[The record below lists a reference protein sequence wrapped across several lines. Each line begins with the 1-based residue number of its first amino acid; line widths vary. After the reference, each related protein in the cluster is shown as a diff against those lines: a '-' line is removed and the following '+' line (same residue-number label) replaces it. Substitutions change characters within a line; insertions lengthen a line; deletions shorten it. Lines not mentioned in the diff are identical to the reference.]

1 MREIWGYSTVDIRS
15 AKKIPFSFIELVR
28 EEIFLLMED
37 SGEIQGIFREI
48 PDKDLERY
56 MGDTKELQGDTKI
69 FRGST
74 MR

>member
-1 MREIWGYSTVDIRS
+1 
-15 AKKIPFSFIELVR
+15 
-28 EEIFLLMED
+28 MED

-56 MGDTKELQGDTKI
+56 MGDTKELDTKI